1 MIGSFAFGRSFG
13 FVEKGDDPYN
23 LISTIDIRGEV
34 LNALGTIPPW
44 MRPYMKYNYLDSF
57 WSSGLRAT
65 ANLEKIG
72 REAYRHRKEESTQER
87 KDLLSF
93 LFAATDSGT
102 KEPIQE
108 EEIVAES
115 ISFIVGGSDTTS
127 STMTNFIDIVSRDR
141 ALQTRLQEEIDAA
154 YPGEKDA
161 SWVPADKEVS
171 RLPFL
176 VAVLREVM
184 RFRPTSATGLER
196 VTPKGGRVL
205 AGKFIPEMVSKPRM
219 TQTVFNCLLTAMED
233 DRQRANM
240 WRHDGSRPIQMPDR
254 I

>member
-13 FVEKGDDPYN
+13 FVERAYDPFN
-23 LISTIDIRGEV
+23 LISTIDTRGEV
-34 LNALGTIPPW
+34 LNALGTLPPW
-44 MRPYMKYNYLDSF
+44 MRPYMKYYYLDPF

-72 REAYRHRKEESTQER
+72 RQAYNQRKESTDDR

-93 LFAATDSGT
+93 LFAATDSST

-141 ALQTRLQEEIDAA
+141 ATQTRLQKEIDAA
-154 YPGEKDA
+154 YPGEQDA
-161 SWVPADKEVS
+161 SWVPDNKEVS
-171 RLPFL
+171 KLPYL

-196 VTPKGGRVL
+196 VTPKGGRVV
-205 AGKFIPEMVSKPRM
+205 AGKFIPENVSPGIETKVH
-219 TQTVFNCLLTAMED
+219 TLDCSLTA
-233 DRQRANM
+233 
-240 WRHDGSRPIQMPDR
+240 
-254 I
+254 